1 MIHIPI
7 QEILL
12 ISPSQRF
19 AEMKTY
25 QLIRYFQFVLNLFAA
40 VFVFK
45 KKIFKKQLNI
55 MHCYGKSKSET
66 IFLAIGR

>member
-45 KKIFKKQLNI
+45 KNFFKKQLNI
-55 MHCYGKSKSET
+55 MHRYGKSKSET